1 MIQRL
6 GKIFCPRRWRGWP
19 GILFGIIFG
28 AVLCAGSAVAADEIK
43 WKELKGARFIVYFS
57 GEESFARDVLN
68 SAERYYTRIAGELGY
83 ARYQDFWTWEKR
95 CKIYV
100 HPDHPSFLK
109 ASGGQEWSHGLAEYN
124 TKTIVSYAW
133 HEGFLDSLLPHEIAH
148 LIFRDFIG
156 FKGEVPLWL
165 DEGVAQWEEEA
176 KRPQMKAMVK
186 ELYEGEGFLL
196 INDMMKLDIRR
207 LKGKEGVHV
216 RAALTKDG
224 SEVTSTTSWL
234 MMPLFL
240 PYLLVQMLVTKPDSI
255 FTLILSL
262 FPATSPAAMLIRLL
276 TGNVQPW
283 EHLVAVTLLLLA
295 IALSLRSVAR
305 LFKAQIMLAGQP
317 FNVVGYVKALLR
329 S

>member
-1 MIQRL
+1 MVQRP
-6 GKIFCPRRWRGWP
+6 GKIFRPRHRRGWP
-19 GILFGIIFG
+19 GILFGIILA
-28 AVLCAGSAVAADEIK
+28 AVLCAGPAAAADQSS
-43 WKELKGARFIVYFS
+43 WKELKGTHFIVYFT

-100 HPDHPSFLK
+100 YPDHGSFLK
-109 ASGGQEWSHGLAEYN
+109 STGGAEWSHGLAEYN
-124 TKTIVSYAW
+124 TKTIYSYAW

-186 ELYEGEGFLL
+186 QLYEKEGLL
-196 INDMMKLDIRR
+196 TVKDMMKLDIRR
-207 LKGKEGVHV
+207 LKDKEGVYV

-224 SEVTSTTSWL
+224 SPGAVFLGSDNLVNTYYLQSVSMVGFLIEKFGGEPFTAFCRELRDGEPLEQALKSAYTTITTIAEFEKRWKE
-234 MMPLFL
+234 
-240 PYLLVQMLVTKPDSI
+240 YLDQL
-255 FTLILSL
+255 
-262 FPATSPAAMLIRLL
+262 
-276 TGNVQPW
+276 
-283 EHLVAVTLLLLA
+283 
-295 IALSLRSVAR
+295 
-305 LFKAQIMLAGQP
+305 
-317 FNVVGYVKALLR
+317 
-329 S
+329 

>member
-43 WKELKGARFIVYFS
+43 WKELKGAHFIVYFS

-100 HPDHPSFLK
+100 YPDHDSFLK
-109 ASGGQEWSHGLAEYN
+109 STGGAEWSHGMAEYS
-124 TKTIVSYAW
+124 TKTIYSYAW
-133 HEGFLDSLLPHEIAH
+133 HEGFPESLLPHEIAH

-186 ELYEGEGFLL
+186 ELYEKEGFLF

-207 LKGKEGVHV
+207 LKDKEGVHV

-224 SEVTSTTSWL
+224 SPGVVFLSSDNLVNTYYLQSVSMVGFLIEKFGGESFTAFCRELRDGESLEQALKSAYTTITTIRDFEKRWKE
-234 MMPLFL
+234 
-240 PYLLVQMLVTKPDSI
+240 YLDQL
-255 FTLILSL
+255 
-262 FPATSPAAMLIRLL
+262 
-276 TGNVQPW
+276 
-283 EHLVAVTLLLLA
+283 
-295 IALSLRSVAR
+295 
-305 LFKAQIMLAGQP
+305 
-317 FNVVGYVKALLR
+317 
-329 S
+329 